1 MHLGIDRLMDT
12 RLVALTKWRFGRFLV
27 VGALNTGFG
36 YAVFALLYLATS
48 SHRLALVVATVTGV
62 VFNFFTTGR
71 LVFASRNGR
80 RFVPFVVG
88 YILTLALNFV
98 LLELLLWHGIY
109 PLLGQIISLP
119 IVVLATY
126 VLNARLVFRT

>member
-1 MHLGIDRLMDT
+1 MNARIW
-12 RLVALTKWRFGRFLV
+12 ALKEWRFGRFLV

-36 YAVFALLYLATS
+36 YAIFALLYVATS
-48 SHRLALVVATVTGV
+48 SHRFALVTATIAGV

-71 LVFASRNGR
+71 LVFASRNAR
-80 RFVPFVVG
+80 RFVPFVAG
-88 YILTLALNFV
+88 YVIALGINFV
-98 LLELLLWHGIY
+98 LLEILLRLGID

-126 VLNARLVFRT
+126 AINARLVFRT